1 MKPFGQKLLEH
12 KLVGADQLDDA
23 LRLARE
29 WKVRLG
35 QVLLARGDVSA
46 SDFHRELARHLG
58 LAYVDLRE
66 QPPSPMLFR
75 GCHFEQFVQLQA
87 IPWRKVGDRVIVATC
102 NPRPEVEAFARQL
115 FGERGYAIAV
125 TSQVNI
131 LRALQG
137 HYSPDLSYVSRFG
150 LYERAP
156 EFSARV
162 VFSDRQLGWALAL
175 MTALLA
181 LLYAWPTPTLIGVNF
196 AVSLLCFMGFGLRA
210 VLTWSGSSHVAARR
224 VTKAEVRALKDADCP
239 FYTVLVPMY
248 KEPEVLPI
256 LVAALRKLDYPRAK
270 LDVKLLLE
278 ESDVE
283 TIEAAKAMR
292 LESIFEIVRVP
303 PSQPQ
308 TKPKA
313 CNYGLHFA
321 RGELVTIYDAEDKP
335 EPDQLK
341 KAVIAFRRAGPKTV
355 CLQARL
361 NYYNRDEN
369 WLTRLF
375 TLEYSTWFDLLLPGL
390 EQLKIPIPLGGTSN
404 HFRTSALRELNAWD
418 PYNVTEDADLGVR
431 LTAKGYICATLN
443 STTFEEANTRL
454 GNWLRQRSRWIKG
467 YMQTYLVHMRQPL
480 QLYRELGF
488 LRFLG
493 FQLCIGATVLTL
505 LLNPLLWAMFANWVG
520 GLPPDLEPYFPPW
533 VVSFALFNL
542 LIGNACMIYF
552 FMLGAYRRGYTG
564 LIVYALTAPVYWA
577 MMSVAAYKALW
588 QLIHKPFYWEKT
600 THGLSRMTEQ
610 ERHMAAAP

>member
-1 MKPFGQKLLEH
+1 M
-12 KLVGADQLDDA
+12 
-23 LRLARE
+23 
-29 WKVRLG
+29 
-35 QVLLARGDVSA
+35 
-46 SDFHRELARHLG
+46 
-58 LAYVDLRE
+58 
-66 QPPSPMLFR
+66 
-75 GCHFEQFVQLQA
+75 
-87 IPWRKVGDRVIVATC
+87 
-102 NPRPEVEAFARQL
+102 
-115 FGERGYAIAV
+115 
-125 TSQVNI
+125 
-131 LRALQG
+131 
-137 HYSPDLSYVSRFG
+137 
-150 LYERAP
+150 
-156 EFSARV
+156 
-162 VFSDRQLGWALAL
+162 
-175 MTALLA
+175 
-181 LLYAWPTPTLIGVNF
+181 
-196 AVSLLCFMGFGLRA
+196 LRA
-210 VLTWSGSSHVAARR
+210 VLTWSGSSRVATRK
-224 VTKAEVRALKDADCP
+224 VTRAEVRALKDSECP
-239 FYTVLVPMY
+239 VYTVLVPMY

-256 LVAALRKLDYPRAK
+256 LVSALRKLDYPQAK
-270 LDVKLLLE
+270 LDIKLLLE
-278 ESDVE
+278 ESDTE
-283 TIEAAKAMR
+283 TIEAAKKMQ
-292 LESIFEIVRVP
+292 LGSIFEIVRVP

-341 KAVIAFRRAGPKTV
+341 KAVIAFRHAGPETV

-375 TLEYSTWFDLLLPGL
+375 TLEYSMWFDLMLPGL
-390 EQLKIPIPLGGTSN
+390 ERLRIPIPLGGTSN
-404 HFRTSALRELNAWD
+404 HFRTAALRELHAWD

-431 LTAKGYICATLN
+431 LTARGYRCGTLN

-467 YMQTYLVHMRQPL
+467 YMQTWLVHMRQPGTL
-480 QLYRELGF
+480 FRHLGL

-520 GLPPDLEPYFPPW
+520 GLPPDLEPFFPPW
-533 VVSFALFNL
+533 VVAFALFNL

-564 LIVYALTAPVYWA
+564 LIAYALTAPIYWA

-600 THGLSRMTEQ
+600 THGISKLTAH
-610 ERHMAAAP
+610 ERQMAVSQ

>member
-1 MKPFGQKLLEH
+1 MSLLGQRLLERG
-12 KLVGADQLDDA
+12 LVGADQLADA
-23 LRLARE
+23 LRVASD

-35 QVLLARGDVSA
+35 QALLARGDVRS
-46 SDFHRELARHLG
+46 SDFHRALAEHLG
-58 LAYVDLRE
+58 LDYVDVRE
-66 QPPSPMLFR
+66 QPPNPALFR
-75 GCHFEQFVQLQA
+75 GSRFDEFVELQA
-87 IPWRKVGDRVIVATC
+87 VPWRQVDGKVIVATSD
-102 NPRPEVEAFARQL
+102 PRPAVEAWARRR
-115 FGERGYAIAV
+115 FGEHGYGIAV
-125 TSQVNI
+125 TCPLDL
-131 LRALQG
+131 LRALQR
-137 HYSPDLSYVSRFG
+137 HYGQDLSYYSRFD

-162 VFSDRQLGWALAL
+162 VFSDRQLGWMLGLA
-175 MTALLA
+175 TALLG
-181 LLYAWPTPTLIGVNF
+181 LTYLWPTPTLIGLNF
-196 AVSLLCFMGFGLRA
+196 AVSLLCCMSFVLRA
-210 VLTWSGSSHVAARR
+210 VLTWSGSSRVATRK
-224 VTKAEVRALKDADCP
+224 VTRAEVRALKDSECP
-239 FYTVLVPMY
+239 VYTVLVPMY

-256 LVAALRKLDYPRAK
+256 LVAALRKLDYPHAK
-270 LDVKLLLE
+270 LDIKLLLE
-278 ESDVE
+278 ESDIE
-283 TIEAAKAMR
+283 TIAAAKAMQ

-313 CNYGLHFA
+313 CNYGLYFA

-335 EPDQLK
+335 EADQLK
-341 KAVIAFRRAGPKTV
+341 KAVLAFRHAGPKTV

-375 TLEYSTWFDLLLPGL
+375 TLEYSMWFDLMLPGL
-390 EQLKIPIPLGGTSN
+390 EKLQIPIPLGGTSN
-404 HFRTSALRELNAWD
+404 HFRTAALRELHAWD

-431 LTAKGYICATLN
+431 LTAHGYRCGTLN

-467 YMQTYLVHMRQPL
+467 YMQTYLVHMRRPAT
-480 QLYRELGF
+480 LYRQLGF

-505 LLNPLLWAMFANWVG
+505 LLNPLLWLMFVNWVH
-520 GLPPDLEPYFPPW
+520 GLPPDLEAYFPPW

-552 FMLGAYRRGYTG
+552 FMLGAYRRGYTS
-564 LIVYALTAPVYWA
+564 LIVYALSAPVYWA

-610 ERHMAAAP
+610 ERQMAASP

>member
-1 MKPFGQKLLEH
+1 MTRLGELLVARG
-12 KLVGADQLDDA
+12 LIGAEQLDEA
-23 LRLARE
+23 LRVARA

-35 QVLLARGDVSA
+35 QVLLARGAVQA
-46 SDFHRELARHLG
+46 SEFHRALAEHLG
-58 LAYVDLRE
+58 LDYVDLRE
-66 QPPSPMLFR
+66 RPPSPMLFR
-75 GCHFEQFVQLQA
+75 GCHFNQFVELQA
-87 IPWRKVGDRVIVATC
+87 IPWRRVDGRVIVATC
-102 NPRPEVEAFARQL
+102 NPGPEVEAFARRV
-115 FGERGYAIAV
+115 FGEHGYALAV
-125 TSQVNI
+125 TSPTDI
-131 LRALQG
+131 LRALQR
-137 HYSPDLSYVSRFG
+137 HYSPDITDSASLG

-162 VFSDRQLGWALAL
+162 VFSDRQLGWLLALA
-175 MTALLA
+175 TALLA
-181 LLYAWPTPTLIGVNF
+181 LLFVRPTPTLIGLNF
-196 AVSLLCFMGFGLRA
+196 FVSLLCCMSFVLRA
-210 VLTWSGSSHVAARR
+210 VLTWSGSSRVAARK
-224 VTKAEVRALKDADCP
+224 VTRAEVRALQDRDCP
-239 FYTVLVPMY
+239 VYTVLVPMY

-256 LVAALRKLDYPRAK
+256 LVAALRRLDYPHAK
-270 LDVKLLLE
+270 LDIKLLLE
-278 ESDVE
+278 EGDTE
-283 TIEAAKAMR
+283 TIEAAKAMK
-292 LESIFEIVRVP
+292 LESIFELVRVP

-321 RGELVTIYDAEDKP
+321 RGEFVTIYDAEDKP

-341 KAVIAFRRAGPKTV
+341 KAVIAFRRADPKTV

-375 TLEYSTWFDLLLPGL
+375 TLEYSMWFDLMLPGL

-404 HFRTSALRELNAWD
+404 HFRTEALRALRAWD

-431 LTAKGYICATLN
+431 LTAQGYRCATLN

-467 YMQTYLVHMRQPL
+467 YMQTWLVHMRRPGR
-480 QLYRELGF
+480 LYAELGF

-505 LLNPLLWAMFANWVG
+505 LLNPLLWLMFVNWVQ

-542 LIGNACMIYF
+542 LVGNACMIYF
-552 FMLGAYRRGYTG
+552 FMLGAYRRGYNS
-564 LIVYALTAPVYWA
+564 LIFYALSAPAYWA
-577 MMSVAAYKALW
+577 LMSVAAYKALW
-588 QLIHKPFYWEKT
+588 QLVHNPFYWEKT
-600 THGLSRMTEQ
+600 THGISRLTAR
-610 ERHMAAAP
+610 ERRLAVSP